1 MMNTK
6 IKNMLTSAK
15 ARLYMLDARMRTLT
29 AEPEEGAATVEYA
42 AVTIAAVGLGGILL
56 AILKS
61 EEFKDLVKK
70 IFMTIFESIITGKLT
85 LKA

>member
-1 MMNTK
+1 MNTK

-42 AVTIAAVGLGGILL
+42 AVTVAAVSLGGILL

-61 EEFKDLVKK
+61 DEFKNLIKR
-70 IFMTIFESIITGKLT
+70 IFTIILESLFTGKLP
-85 LKA
+85 LKI